1 MKIIL
6 NLILINAIMKLLS
19 IDVGIKNLAYCLFDT
34 AIHNKKDDILLWGV
48 INLCGAEPNCG
59 ENCKKKAKFV
69 ICNNAPANAMYFCP
83 THAKKSVYILPTSN
97 LSLQKIKKMKLVDM
111 HKVIKEYKISVPIEA
126 TKKEDILK
134 AVIGFM

>member
-34 AIHNKKDDILLWGV
+34 TITTVAQNVKKDNILLWGV

-59 ENCKKKAKFV
+59 ENCKKKAKFA
-69 ICNNAPANAMYFCP
+69 IQMKYLCP
-83 THAKKSVYILPTSN
+83 THAKKSAYILPTNN
-97 LSLQKIKKMKLVDM
+97 LSLKKIKTS
-111 HKVIKEYKISVPIEA
+111 ISC
-126 TKKEDILK
+126 KK
-134 AVIGFM
+134 